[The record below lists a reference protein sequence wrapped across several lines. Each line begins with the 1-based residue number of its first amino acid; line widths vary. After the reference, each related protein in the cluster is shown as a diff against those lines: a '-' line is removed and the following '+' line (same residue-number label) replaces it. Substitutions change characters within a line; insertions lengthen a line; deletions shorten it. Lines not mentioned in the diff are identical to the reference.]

1 VIERHYD
8 YDPSGQLKRIID
20 KSRGLTQYGYDP
32 LGRIT
37 HSQIGLGSQPSPLN
51 ETFHWDAASNPA
63 ENSTRYGEAR
73 PGPQGNR
80 LTVWQDQ
87 RFDYDVHG
95 NLVHRLQGKRGSAAQ
110 TETRLSWDAAHQLV
124 QAQVTRGVD
133 GDSSLDETQ
142 TQTRATTQTYHYGY
156 DALGRRVFKADAF
169 GTTVFAWDGDQQVLE
184 LRGASQTHT
193 IYQPN
198 SFVPLAQVHNGH
210 LHHLHTDHLGT
221 PLEASND
228 AGELTWRVTYRTWG
242 NVVREE
248 WEEGIA
254 SGLGSEADADPSQRR
269 ITQNLRFQGQYFDAE
284 TGLHYNRFRYYD
296 PTVGRFVSQDPI
308 GLKGGFNTFQYATNP
323 VGWIDPMGLAG
334 NPATATHITYQGM
347 KDGKPYVGYASMQG
361 CQDPR
366 DVLKYRYSGDFSGF
380 EGGEPRILYSGY
392 GQGGKDTARGLEQ
405 STFEKLG
412 GLGKTSNKQNPV
424 GQGNGR
430 KNIYKAAAAKHC
442 PCGKPQKPDCN

>member
-1 VIERHYD
+1 
-8 YDPSGQLKRIID
+8 
-20 KSRGLTQYGYDP
+20 
-32 LGRIT
+32 
-37 HSQIGLGSQPSPLN
+37 
-51 ETFHWDAASNPA
+51 
-63 ENSTRYGEAR
+63 
-73 PGPQGNR
+73 
-80 LTVWQDQ
+80 
-87 RFDYDVHG
+87 VHG

-184 LRGASQTHT
+184 LRGASQNHT

-254 SGLGSEADADPSQRR
+254 SGLGSEADADPGQRR

-296 PTVGRFVSQDPI
+296 PTVGRFVSNDPI
-308 GLKGGFNTFQYATNP
+308 GLSGGTNLYQYAPNP
-323 VGWIDPMGLAG
+323 IKWIDPWGLIGEMLG
-334 NPATATHITYQGM
+334 N
-347 KDGKPYVGYASMQG
+347 ASEL
-361 CQDPR
+361 P
-366 DVLKYRYSGDFSGF
+366 VIKSGTKEWDAAVKAIQ
-380 EGGEPRILYSGY
+380 EGGKTNFRVSCES
-392 GQGGKDTARGLEQ
+392 DA
-405 STFEKLG
+405 EKL
-412 GLGKTSNKQNPV
+412 LRQAKTGIKKMPT
-424 GQGNGR
+424 
-430 KNIYKAAAAKHC
+430 YC
-442 PCGKPQKPDCN
+442 PCPYKKGYELHPNESHTQNAPQNDLPHIKWKDWECGKKSGGAGHIFYE